1 MSGKHQIF
9 GLFPTLFRVS
19 KNEPSIRGAILNN
32 QKRRA
37 KFSGTEKTLG
47 CERTSFG
54 RGGGYGRS
62 SGGSGGFRS
71 FKPKPVEV
79 GKEYDV
85 TISEISR
92 RGDGIAKIDGFV
104 IFVAGAKQGWQG
116 KIKVTQVANRF
127 ATGAVIGGSEGM
139 AMGGESK
146 ASESES
152 EESGM

>member
-1 MSGKHQIF
+1 MK
-9 GLFPTLFRVS
+9 
-19 KNEPSIRGAILNN
+19 E
-32 QKRRA
+32 
-37 KFSGTEKTLG
+37 
-47 CERTSFG
+47 TSFG
-54 RGGGYGRS
+54 RGGGFGRS

-116 KIKVTQVANRF
+116 KVKVTQVANRF
-127 ATGAVIGGSEGM
+127 ATGTVVGGAEGMASTEGQASTSESEGM
-139 AMGGESK
+139 
-146 ASESES
+146 
-152 EESGM
+152 

>member
-1 MSGKHQIF
+1 LGRCGQMK
-9 GLFPTLFRVS
+9 R
-19 KNEPSIRGAILNN
+19 AISRHGWVKLNN
-32 QKRRA
+32 SKTRA
-37 KFSGTEKTLG
+37 IIQRHREQLG
-47 CERTSFG
+47 CEKTSFG
-54 RGGGYGRS
+54 RGGYGRSS

-116 KIKVTQVANRF
+116 KVKVTQVANRF
-127 ATGAVIGGSEGM
+127 ATGAVVGGSEGM
-139 AMGGESK
+139 SGAEGQAST
-146 ASESES
+146 SESES
-152 EESGM
+152 EGM